1 MSSEVRAA
9 TFAAIASLALHLT
22 LVLVLLRLPAARIDA
37 TPVEFETNEGVGA
50 FDEDTTPASTG
61 ETNGTPAR
69 LLPGGGASR
78 QNIDTRNRGE
88 GGDRAGADQFILLLP
103 RADGVTLQD
112 SPRTSN
118 DGAQSQ
124 RIRTAS
130 DRATREDRRAT
141 PNPHDQ
147 PFLASG
153 AGTHAERRPVSTEDA
168 APGARLAGAPT
179 TEGSSDSRGS
189 RVAGAARTTGAS
201 GAMDD
206 AAGHDDESRPG
217 RVTGQAPAQAGSDTT
232 SPGRG
237 IAGGRGEHH
246 REAARVAHGRPAV
259 DEGPAATNANTRD
272 ARVRDNR
279 DAELLAAQM
288 VESWVEASRRSGAE
302 VGDGRGGVGGGGA
315 PGVGGSAGEGGRAQ
329 SHRPGPGRHGSLD
342 TSDRRYHR
350 WYLALE
356 RRVRSRLTFPRA
368 RMVAMDQGLSVVRF
382 VVNPNG
388 TIVGRPSLVRSS
400 GFDDFD
406 AAAVAAIVEAA
417 PFAPLP
423 PELSAGVERHA
434 VRMAVEHSN
443 PMIR

>member
-9 TFAAIASLALHLT
+9 TLAAVASLALHLT
-22 LVLVLLRLPAARIDA
+22 LVLVLLRLPAAPLEA
-37 TPVEFETNEGVGA
+37 HWVEFDNSEGVGPFA
-50 FDEDTTPASTG
+50 EAPNPAVSG
-61 ETNGTPAR
+61 DANSVPDR

-78 QNIDTRNRGE
+78 QNIDAANRGE
-88 GGDRAGADQFILLLP
+88 GGDRAGADQVILLLP

-118 DGAQSQ
+118 DGAQTQ

-130 DRATREDRRAT
+130 SRATREDRRAT
-141 PNPHDQ
+141 PHPHDQ

-153 AGTHAERRPVSTEDA
+153 SGTHPERRPVSAEDA
-168 APGARLAGAPT
+168 APGARSVAAPT
-179 TEGSSDSRGS
+179 TEGARDSSGAL
-189 RVAGAARTTGAS
+189 VAGTRATAGARGVTAG
-201 GAMDD
+201 GDDD
-206 AAGHDDESRPG
+206 AEESRPG
-217 RVTGQAPAQAGSDTT
+217 PVAATTPAQTGSDTT

-237 IAGGRGEHH
+237 IAGGRGDRN

-288 VESWVEASRRSGAE
+288 VESWVESSRRSGAV
-302 VGDGRGGVGGGGA
+302 VGEGRGGVGGGGA
-315 PGVGGSAGEGGRAQ
+315 PGAGGSAGTGGRAR
-329 SHRPGPGRHGSLD
+329 SHQPGPGRHGSLD
-342 TSDRRYHR
+342 TSDGRYHR

-443 PMIR
+443 PMVR